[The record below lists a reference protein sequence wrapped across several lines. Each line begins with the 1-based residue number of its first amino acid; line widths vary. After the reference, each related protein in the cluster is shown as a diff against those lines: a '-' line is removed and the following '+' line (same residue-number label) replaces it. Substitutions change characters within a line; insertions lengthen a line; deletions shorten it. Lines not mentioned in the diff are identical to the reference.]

1 MPVEQMLEL
10 IQELESLPGEESR
23 ERTLRALRTVVE
35 FYRGAFERVIEILEQ
50 NGGRELMNRLLEDPL
65 LASILQGY
73 GLVEDELERKV
84 NTALDAVR
92 PFLQSHGGGVT
103 LVGISDKIAHL
114 QLWGSCHGCS
124 ASLITLKTV
133 IEKALHEEVP
143 ELEQI
148 EVAGLTSTPA
158 DDARKWLPLLHGFE
172 LQNLR
177 AGEFLKVQLFGEDVL
192 VCRVDQHVF
201 AFKNRCPAGQN
212 RLDTAMS
219 SGLFITCRCH
229 GHRFDLRNG
238 RHSDDAGLRLEV
250 LPVKLSD
257 DLIKVGL

>member
-10 IQELESLPGEESR
+10 IQELESLPGEGSR
-23 ERTLRALRTVVE
+23 ERTLSALRTVVE
-35 FYRGAFERVIEILEQ
+35 FYRGAFERVIEILER
-50 NGGRELMNRLLEDPL
+50 NGRQELIDRLLEDPL

-84 NTALDAVR
+84 NTALDVVR

-103 LVGISDKIAHL
+103 VLGISDKIAHL

-133 IEKALHEEVP
+133 IEKALHEQVP
-143 ELEQI
+143 ELERI
-148 EVAGLTSTPA
+148 EVAGLIPTPT
-158 DDARKWLPLLHGFE
+158 DDARKWLPLLHRFE
-172 LQNLR
+172 LQKLT
-177 AGEFLKVQLFGEDVL
+177 AGEFLKVLLFGEEVL
-192 VCRVDQHVF
+192 VCRADQHVF
-201 AFKNRCPAGQN
+201 AFKNRCPAGQDGM
-212 RLDTAMS
+212 DTAMR

-229 GHRFDLRNG
+229 GYRFDLRSG
-238 RHSDDAGLRLEV
+238 RHSEDAGLRLEV

-257 DLIKVGL
+257 DLVKVGL